1 MSLPE
6 EQSPFKEPLCPIGK
20 RQLGLAASFVKPSQK
35 IGDKGGNQF
44 IDEETFINE
53 RKPSSTTVEKEYLNK
68 SDHTLIPVTTKIHST
83 VYECKRFVLKDG
95 HLLQYI

>member
-1 MSLPE
+1 MPYW
-6 EQSPFKEPLCPIGK
+6 KEAIGIGSIFCETK
-20 RQLGLAASFVKPSQK
+20 SKK
-35 IGDKGGNQF
+35 GDKGGNQF

-53 RKPSSTTVEKEYLNK
+53 RKLSSTTVEKEYLNK
-68 SDHTLIPVTTKIHST
+68 SDHTRIPVITKIHST